1 MLLYMRETR
10 REMRRTLGLAD
21 DPEDASR
28 LTEFANEAIDRRKFS
43 SLSL

>member
-1 MLLYMRETR
+1 LLYMRETR
-10 REMRRTLGLAD
+10 QEMRRELGLAV

-28 LTEFANEAIDRRKFS
+28 LTELANEAIDRRESS